1 MNGGTSGAAAA
12 AGTATTVAAA
22 ARSAISFTSRVSR
35 TAVRAVFGRYEAWA
49 QTLNRSE
56 TLRSSL
62 YTRKMPVCGGC
73 GTENPDVAKFC
84 LACGTPL
91 VVAPPPEEERKPITA
106 LFVDIVGSTSRAEG
120 LDPED
125 VLALLDPYYARLRAV
140 LERHGGTV
148 EKFIGDAVV
157 ALFGAPLAHEDD
169 PERAVRAG
177 LGILDERVA
186 LSEEDPD
193 GRISVRVGITT
204 GEVIVALGAKISEG
218 QGMAWGDVM
227 NTAARVQSA
236 APVDGVLVDERTYL
250 ATRKAI
256 RYEAHEPIQAK
267 GKAEPVQVW
276 VAAGIEAAKGSA
288 AAGGRLVGRDDEL
301 ARVIAL
307 WETVR
312 DSVSGRAVL
321 VGEPGIGKSRLVAEV
336 VARTDAVVYTG
347 RCLSYGEGITYWPM
361 IEVLRQAAG
370 ITAGEDGASVAAKL
384 DSMLAGL
391 PTSEVDEVRTVAV
404 AISHLL
410 G

>member
-1 MNGGTSGAAAA
+1 MPFC
-12 AGTATTVAAA
+12 
-22 ARSAISFTSRVSR
+22 IS
-35 TAVRAVFGRYEAWA
+35 
-49 QTLNRSE
+49 
-56 TLRSSL
+56 
-62 YTRKMPVCGGC
+62 C
-73 GTENPDVAKFC
+73 GTENPGIAKFC

-91 VVAPPPEEERKPITA
+91 ATAPPPPPAEEERKPITA

-125 VLALLDPYYARLRAV
+125 VLALLDPYYARLRAG

-169 PERAVRAG
+169 PERALRAG
-177 LGILDERVA
+177 LAILDEMAA
-186 LSEEDPD
+186 LNEEDPEA
-193 GRISVRVGITT
+193 RLSVRVGITT
-204 GEVIVALGAKISEG
+204 GDVIVALGARVSEG

-256 RYEAHEPIQAK
+256 RYEEHEPIQAK

-312 DSVSGRAVL
+312 DSGSGRAVL

-347 RCLSYGEGITYWPM
+347 RCLSYGEGITYWPI

-370 ITAGEDGASVAAKL
+370 ITAGDDGA
-384 DSMLAGL
+384 
-391 PTSEVDEVRTVAV
+391 
-404 AISHLL
+404 
-410 G
+410 